1 MSHEQ
6 HGCIDDGIVGSC
18 VYKGGYFVVVKKHV
32 EVGCS
37 WSGRRSL
44 RSGFHREQLA
54 PCLLHCA
61 GASRAFARR
70 GPPLAC
76 RCRHN
81 IFWRR
86 GWDSRSG
93 SDRSPGTPTS
103 FAHLEA
109 AGGGDWTDTRR
120 ASALVSALGREGQR
134 KYFADEEQEA
144 ARQLTGA
151 ASPSSEAARQSTG
164 AASTS
169 SDAVPPASEFPRL
182 LERLDRLFAAS
193 TNVLAER
200 HEFTSRKQ
208 FEGEGF
214 LEFVTALK
222 EKAVQCN
229 FAATYDERVRDQI
242 IHGVANVS
250 VREKLLAHGETL
262 SLDKAEEIGRSLEAL
277 HRANRAFGSENV
289 RRIEASQLGV
299 PSTGQDGRLLPGSRQ
314 DGRLLP
320 GSRQEGRLLP
330 GSRQEGRLLPG
341 SRQEGRLLPGSR
353 QEGRLLP
360 GSRQE
365 GRLLPGSRQEGR
377 LLPGSRQEGR
387 LLPGSRQEGRLLPRG
402 RRDDGH
408 FAHGFSGN
416 RGACDRCGSTK
427 HIATYRNCPARNRR
441 CNACHTLGH
450 FASVCRKTRTAQ
462 HVSSAETRSS
472 TSAGQPSASVL
483 TVSAFETKKDLKV
496 PVVVNGVSMRLP
508 VDTGA
513 SASLMTAEDFGKHF
527 GRQHRLSQTVDLKN
541 FSKQRIDIQG
551 LFQATV
557 QFFQRSCSVTFHV
570 TTTGT
575 SLLGLDA
582 IQRLGIQIDGTSLTC
597 RLPSLPSVQSP
608 TGVPPGFDHLSSDE
622 LGLVNNFVHRIHRQQ
637 DTKPVSSKLRR
648 LPLALRDQ
656 VTNELQRLED
666 CDVIE
671 RVEASEW
678 VSPLVVVR
686 KKDGTMR
693 LCVDLREQDSLVP
706 QVQERVLQKQSQTK
720 PYVDK
725 RRGAQATRIKVG
737 DTVRIRFNRKGFF
750 KYSKPRKVKAQIG
763 PSTFLL
769 SDGKTWHV
777 SVNRSDE
784 GSSR

>member
-1 MSHEQ
+1 METY
-6 HGCIDDGIVGSC
+6 GSC
-18 VYKGGYFVVVKKHV
+18 ISNSEPMDSDDDYTVVEGKRLERKYRKTTKDVTA
-32 EVGCS
+32 
-37 WSGRRSL
+37 GRRSL

-93 SDRSPGTPTS
+93 SDRSPGKPTS

-109 AGGGDWTDTRR
+109 AGGGDWTDARR

-144 ARQLTGA
+144 ARQLTSA
-151 ASPSSEAARQSTG
+151 ASASSEAARQSTD

-182 LERLDRLFAAS
+182 LQRLDRLFAAS

-229 FAATYDERVRDQI
+229 FGTAYNERVRDQI
-242 IHGVANVS
+242 IHGVAIVS

-299 PSTGQDGRLLPGSRQ
+299 PSTGQDGRRSPGGHDDGRLLPRSRR
-314 DGRLLP
+314 DDILLPRSRRDDRLLPRSRREDRLLP
-320 GSRQEGRLLP
+320 GSRRDDRLLP
-330 GSRQEGRLLPG
+330 GSRREGR
-341 SRQEGRLLPGSR
+341 
-353 QEGRLLP
+353 
-360 GSRQE
+360 
-365 GRLLPGSRQEGR
+365 
-377 LLPGSRQEGR
+377 
-387 LLPGSRQEGRLLPRG
+387 
-402 RRDDGH
+402 H
-408 FAHGFSGN
+408 FAQGSSGN

-450 FASVCRKTRTAQ
+450 FASVCRKTRTVQ
-462 HVSSAETRSS
+462 HVSSAETLSS

-483 TVSAFETKKDLKV
+483 TVSAFETKKDLEV

-513 SASLMTAEDFGKHF
+513 SVSLMTAEDFGKHF
-527 GRQHRLSQTVDLKN
+527 GRQHRLSQTTVDLKN

-557 QFFQRSCSVTFHV
+557 QFFQRSCSITFHV

-622 LGLVNNFVHRIHRQQ
+622 LGLVNNFVHRIYRQQ
-637 DTKPVSSKLRR
+637 DAKPVSSKLRR

-656 VTNELQRLED
+656 VTHELRRLED

-671 RVEASEW
+671 RVEATEW
-678 VSPLVVVR
+678 SSVHTAGTHYLTSPPPHFAV
-686 KKDGTMR
+686 G
-693 LCVDLREQDSLVP
+693 VP
-706 QVQERVLQKQSQTK
+706 RYPIVCWLT
-720 PYVDK
+720 
-725 RRGAQATRIKVG
+725 
-737 DTVRIRFNRKGFF
+737 
-750 KYSKPRKVKAQIG
+750 
-763 PSTFLL
+763 
-769 SDGKTWHV
+769 
-777 SVNRSDE
+777 
-784 GSSR
+784 

>member
-1 MSHEQ
+1 M
-6 HGCIDDGIVGSC
+6 
-18 VYKGGYFVVVKKHV
+18 
-32 EVGCS
+32 
-37 WSGRRSL
+37 RS
-44 RSGFHREQLA
+44 R
-54 PCLLHCA
+54 
-61 GASRAFARR
+61 
-70 GPPLAC
+70 
-76 RCRHN
+76 
-81 IFWRR
+81 
-86 GWDSRSG
+86 
-93 SDRSPGTPTS
+93 
-103 FAHLEA
+103 
-109 AGGGDWTDTRR
+109 
-120 ASALVSALGREGQR
+120 QR
-134 KYFADEEQEA
+134 Q
-144 ARQLTGA
+144 
-151 ASPSSEAARQSTG
+151 
-164 AASTS
+164 
-169 SDAVPPASEFPRL
+169 FPRL
-182 LERLDRLFAAS
+182 MERLDRLFAAS

-229 FAATYDERVRDQI
+229 FGTAYNERVRDQI
-242 IHGVANVS
+242 IQGVANVS
-250 VREKLLAHGETL
+250 VREKLLAHDETL

-314 DGRLLP
+314 DGRRSP
-320 GSRQEGRLLP
+320 GGHEDGRLLP

-341 SRQEGRLLPGSR
+341 SRQDGRRSPGGH
-353 QEGRLLP
+353 QD
-360 GSRQE
+360 
-365 GRLLPGSRQEGR
+365 GR

-387 LLPGSRQEGRLLPRG
+387 LLPGSRQEGRLLPRSRRDHGLLPRGRRDHGLLPRGRRDHGLLPRGRRDHDLLPRGRRDHDLLPRG

-408 FAHGFSGN
+408 FAHGSSGN
-416 RGACDRCGSTK
+416 RGACDRCGSAK

-450 FASVCRKTRTAQ
+450 FASVCRKTRTVQ
-462 HVSSAETRSS
+462 HVSSAETLSS

-483 TVSAFETKKDLKV
+483 TVSAFETKKDLEV
-496 PVVVNGVSMRLP
+496 PVVVNGVSMQLP

-513 SASLMTAEDFGKHF
+513 SVSLMTAEDFGKHF
-527 GRQHRLSQTVDLKN
+527 GRQHRLSKTAVDLKN

-557 QFFQRSCSVTFHV
+557 QFFQRSCSFTFHV

-597 RLPSLPSVQSP
+597 LPSLPSVQSP

-637 DTKPVSSKLRR
+637 DAKPVSSKLRR
-648 LPLALRDQ
+648 QPLALRDQ
-656 VTNELQRLED
+656 VTNELRRLED
-666 CDVIE
+666 SDIE

-678 VSPLVVVR
+678 VSPLMVVR

-693 LCVDLREQDSLVP
+693 LCVDLREQDSLVSP
-706 QVQERVLQKQSQTK
+706 VQEKVLQKQSQTK
-720 PYVDK
+720 KYVDK

-769 SDGKTWHV
+769 GDGQTWHV
-777 SVNRSDE
+777 SKLTVAMKVPAGSTLCTSNRDFLYSYSNLDSHSDDSSVATSSFHRHQLSCASDCITSESTQSAVVSDSVGESVASQDLLGRREELPGQPSPALSDNHIEFSNQGEVNNSGTT
-784 GSSR
+784 GSLKSTDTCRNPQSSSEVRTRPHRDRKRPPWLDDFVYVV

>member
-1 MSHEQ
+1 MPATLN
-6 HGCIDDGIVGSC
+6 CA
-18 VYKGGYFVVVKKHV
+18 
-32 EVGCS
+32 
-37 WSGRRSL
+37 RRHSSSELYPSL
-44 RSGFHREQLA
+44 RSGFQREQLA

-61 GASRAFARR
+61 GACRAFARR

-93 SDRSPGTPTS
+93 SDRSPGKPTS

-109 AGGGDWTDTRR
+109 AGGGDWTDARR

-144 ARQLTGA
+144 ARQLTSA
-151 ASPSSEAARQSTG
+151 ASASSEAARQSTG

-229 FAATYDERVRDQI
+229 FGTAYNERVRDQI

-314 DGRLLP
+314 DGRRSP
-320 GSRQEGRLLP
+320 GGHED
-330 GSRQEGRLLPG
+330 
-341 SRQEGRLLPGSR
+341 
-353 QEGRLLP
+353 
-360 GSRQE
+360 

-387 LLPGSRQEGRLLPRG
+387 LLPGSRQEGRLLPRSRQEGRLLPRSRRDHGLLPRSRRDHGLLPRSRRDHGLLPRSRRDHGLLPRSRRDHGLLPRG

-408 FAHGFSGN
+408 FAHGSSGN

-513 SASLMTAEDFGKHF
+513 SVSLMTAEDFGKHF
-527 GRQHRLSQTVDLKN
+527 GRQHRLSKTAVDLKN
-541 FSKQRIDIQG
+541 FSKQCIDIQG

-575 SLLGLDA
+575 SLLGIDA
-582 IQRLGIQIDGTSLTC
+582 IQCLGIQIDGTSLTC

-622 LGLVNNFVHRIHRQQ
+622 LGLVNNFVHQIHRQQ
-637 DTKPVSSKLRR
+637 DAKPVSSKLRR

-656 VTNELQRLED
+656 VTHELRRLED

-671 RVEASEW
+671 RVEATEW

-686 KKDGTMR
+686 KKDGAMR
-693 LCVDLREQDSLVP
+693 LCVDLWEQDSLVS
-706 QVQERVLQKQSQTK
+706 QVQERVLQKQWQTK
-720 PYVDK
+720 QYVDK

-750 KYSKPRKVKAQIG
+750 
-763 PSTFLL
+763 
-769 SDGKTWHV
+769 
-777 SVNRSDE
+777 
-784 GSSR
+784 

>member
-1 MSHEQ
+1 MCHRTSA
-6 HGCIDDGIVGSC
+6 
-18 VYKGGYFVVVKKHV
+18 
-32 EVGCS
+32 
-37 WSGRRSL
+37 GRRSL
-44 RSGFHREQLA
+44 RSGLHREQLA

-93 SDRSPGTPTS
+93 SDRSPGKPTS

-109 AGGGDWTDTRR
+109 AGGGDWTDARR

-229 FAATYDERVRDQI
+229 FGTAYNERVRDQI

-314 DGRLLP
+314 DGRRSP
-320 GSRQEGRLLP
+320 GGHEDGRLLP
-330 GSRQEGRLLPG
+330 RSRRDDG
-341 SRQEGRLLPGSR
+341 
-353 QEGRLLP
+353 
-360 GSRQE
+360 
-365 GRLLPGSRQEGR
+365 
-377 LLPGSRQEGR
+377 
-387 LLPGSRQEGRLLPRG
+387 LLPRG

-427 HIATYRNCPARNRR
+427 HIATHRNCPARNRR

-450 FASVCRKTRTAQ
+450 FASVCRKTRTVQ
-462 HVSSAETRSS
+462 HVSSAETLSS

-483 TVSAFETKKDLKV
+483 TVSAFETKKDLEV
-496 PVVVNGVSMRLP
+496 PVVVNGVAMRLP
-508 VDTGA
+508 VDTEA

-527 GRQHRLSQTVDLKN
+527 GRQHRLSKTAVDLKN

-608 TGVPPGFDHLSSDE
+608 TGVPPGFHHRSSDE

-637 DTKPVSSKLRR
+637 DAKPTPPVPTPVAFPEVTAPLSYAEALARPPPPTFGPSPSVVPLRPAPHFVQPRSGR
-648 LPLALRDQ
+648 LHTDADALSRSPVLTESDAYLSAVDQ
-656 VTNELQRLED
+656 VLSLPEG
-666 CDVIE
+666 CDM
-671 RVEASEW
+671 ASEQRKDACA
-678 VSPLVVVR
+678 LVN
-686 KKDGTMR
+686 
-693 LCVDLREQDSLVP
+693 LFQ
-706 QVQERVLQKQSQTK
+706 
-720 PYVDK
+720 
-725 RRGAQATRIKVG
+725 AQALTRIPRSTSAARATGGEGYYFFNARCLPYHRLLLHARGRGSG
-737 DTVRIRFNRKGFF
+737 D
-750 KYSKPRKVKAQIG
+750 
-763 PSTFLL
+763 
-769 SDGKTWHV
+769 
-777 SVNRSDE
+777 
-784 GSSR
+784 

>member
-1 MSHEQ
+1 MSPPA
-6 HGCIDDGIVGSC
+6 
-18 VYKGGYFVVVKKHV
+18 
-32 EVGCS
+32 
-37 WSGRRSL
+37 GRRSL
-44 RSGFHREQLA
+44 RSGFQREQLA

-109 AGGGDWTDTRR
+109 AGGGDWTDARR

-144 ARQLTGA
+144 ARQLTSA
-151 ASPSSEAARQSTG
+151 ASASSEAARQSTG

-169 SDAVPPASEFPRL
+169 SDAVPPASEFQKL
-182 LERLDRLFAAS
+182 LQRLDRLFAAS

-200 HEFTSRKQ
+200 HEFTSRRQ

-229 FAATYDERVRDQI
+229 FGTAYNERVRDQI

-314 DGRLLP
+314 DGRRSP
-320 GSRQEGRLLP
+320 GGHEDGRLLP
-330 GSRQEGRLLPG
+330 RSRRDRG
-341 SRQEGRLLPGSR
+341 
-353 QEGRLLP
+353 
-360 GSRQE
+360 
-365 GRLLPGSRQEGR
+365 
-377 LLPGSRQEGR
+377 
-387 LLPGSRQEGRLLPRG
+387 LLPRG

-450 FASVCRKTRTAQ
+450 FASVCRKTRTVQ
-462 HVSSAETRSS
+462 HVSSAETLSS

-483 TVSAFETKKDLKV
+483 TVSAFETKKDLEV

-513 SASLMTAEDFGKHF
+513 SVSMMTVEDFGKHF
-527 GRQHRLSQTVDLKN
+527 GRQHRLSQTEDLKN
-541 FSKQRIDIQG
+541 FYKQRIDIQG

-608 TGVPPGFDHLSSDE
+608 TSVPPGFDHLSSDE

-637 DTKPVSSKLRR
+637 DAKPVSSKLRR

-656 VTNELQRLED
+656 VTHELRRLED

-671 RVEASEW
+671 RVAATEW

-706 QVQERVLQKQSQTK
+706 QVQERVLQKQWQTK
-720 PYVDK
+720 QYVDK
-725 RRGAQATRIKVG
+725 RRGAQATHIKVG

-763 PSTFLL
+763 PSIFVL
-769 SDGKTWHV
+769 SDGQTWNASKLTVVVKDPAGSTLCTSNRDFLYSYSNLDSHSDDLSVVTSSFHGHQLSSSTDCITSESAQSAVV
-777 SVNRSDE
+777 SDSVGESVASQDLLGLRE
-784 GSSR
+784 ELPG

>member
-1 MSHEQ
+1 M
-6 HGCIDDGIVGSC
+6 DDPDNDTSARDAGLDA
-18 VYKGGYFVVVKKHV
+18 
-32 EVGCS
+32 
-37 WSGRRSL
+37 GRTPALAARSP
-44 RSGFHREQLA
+44 G
-54 PCLLHCA
+54 
-61 GASRAFARR
+61 R

-93 SDRSPGTPTS
+93 SDRSPGKPAS

-109 AGGGDWTDTRR
+109 AGGGDWTDARR

-144 ARQLTGA
+144 ARQLTSA
-151 ASPSSEAARQSTG
+151 ASASSEAARQSTG

-182 LERLDRLFAAS
+182 LQRLDRLFAAS

-229 FAATYDERVRDQI
+229 FGTSYDERVRDQI

-277 HRANRAFGSENV
+277 HRANRAFDSEKIQ
-289 RRIEASQLGV
+289 RIEAAQLGA
-299 PSTGQDGRLLPGSRQ
+299 PSTSQDGRLLPRSRQ
-314 DGRLLP
+314 DGRRSPGGHEDGRLFS
-320 GSRQEGRLLP
+320 GSRQEGR
-330 GSRQEGRLLPG
+330 
-341 SRQEGRLLPGSR
+341 
-353 QEGRLLP
+353 
-360 GSRQE
+360 
-365 GRLLPGSRQEGR
+365 
-377 LLPGSRQEGR
+377 
-387 LLPGSRQEGRLLPRG
+387 
-402 RRDDGH
+402 H
-408 FAHGFSGN
+408 FAHGSSGN

-427 HIATYRNCPARNRR
+427 HIATYKNCPARNRR

-450 FASVCRKTRTAQ
+450 FASVCRKTRTVQ
-462 HVSSAETRSS
+462 HVSSAETLSS
-472 TSAGQPSASVL
+472 TSARQPSASVL
-483 TVSAFETKKDLKV
+483 TVSAFETKKDLEV

-513 SASLMTAEDFGKHF
+513 SVSCMTAEDFRNNF
-527 GRQHRLSQTVDLKN
+527 GRQHRLSQPTVDLRN
-541 FSKQRIDIQG
+541 FSKQRINIQG

-570 TTTGT
+570 TSTGT

-608 TGVPPGFDHLSSDE
+608 TGVPPGFDHLFSDE
-622 LGLVNNFVHRIHRQQ
+622 LNLVNNCVHRIHRQQ
-637 DTKPVSSKLRR
+637 DAKPVSSKLRR

-656 VTNELQRLED
+656 VTNELRLLED

-671 RVEASEW
+671 RVEAFEW

-686 KKDGTMR
+686 KKDGTMQ

-706 QVQERVLQKQSQTK
+706 HVQERVLQKQWQTK
-720 PYVDK
+720 QYVDK

-737 DTVRIRFNRKGFF
+737 DTVRIRFKRKGFF
-750 KYSKPRKVKAQIG
+750 KYSKPRKVKAQVG

-777 SVNRSDE
+777 SKLTLVIKDSAGSTLCTSDKDFCTHIQTWIVIPMT
-784 GSSR
+784 RL